1 MVFESKDEARAAA
14 RMAVKQLHVGF
25 ETETRSMLAAAN
37 LTATS
42 FYEEAECLF
51 VFMSKK
57 NEIST
62 SCLIEKAFSDKKAVA
77 IPKTVGA
84 ALEFYMLDAQKKI
97 EEQVELGCFNV
108 LEPCGF
114 LEKIDQ
120 CKLPL
125 ESVFVVPGLAFAL
138 DGTRLGYGKGF
149 YDRYIDGVYSSNS
162 SVYLPK
168 AIIGFCYDCQVFEDL
183 PSDDYDVPVTH
194 IATEKRFITCES

>member
-37 LTATS
+37 LAATS

-57 NEIST
+57 NEILT
-62 SCLIEKAFSDKKAVA
+62 TCLIEKAFSDKKAVA
-77 IPKTVGA
+77 IPKTVGNT
-84 ALEFYMLDAQKKI
+84 LEFYLLDSQKKI
-97 EEQVELGCFNV
+97 EEQIENGSFNV
-108 LEPCGF
+108 LEPCAF

-120 CKLPL
+120 SKLPL
-125 ESVFVVPGLAFAL
+125 ESVFIVPGLAFAL
-138 DGTRLGYGKGF
+138 DGTRLGYGKGY
-149 YDRYIDGVYSSNS
+149 YDRYIDGVYRSNS
-162 SVYLPK
+162 PVYLPK
-168 AIIGFCYDCQVFEDL
+168 AIIGFCYDCQVFENL
-183 PSDDYDVPVTH
+183 PSDDYDVPATH

>member
-1 MVFESKDEARAAA
+1 MIFETKEEARAAA
-14 RMAVKQLHVGF
+14 RMTVKQLHVGF

-42 FYEEAECLF
+42 LYEEAECLF

-62 SCLIEKAFSDKKAVA
+62 SCLIEKALLDKKAVA
-77 IPKTVGA
+77 LPKTVGDT
-84 ALEFYMLDAQKKI
+84 LEFYLLDPQKKI
-97 EEQVELGCFNV
+97 EEQVEKGRFDI
-108 LEPCGF
+108 LEPCSF

-138 DGTRLGYGKGF
+138 DGTRLGHGKGY
-149 YDRYIDGVYSSNS
+149 YDRYIDGVYRNNS

-183 PSDDYDVPVTH
+183 PSDDYDIPSTH

>member
-1 MVFESKDEARAAA
+1 MIFETKDEARAAA
-14 RMAVKQLHVGF
+14 KMTVKQLHVGF

-37 LTATS
+37 RTATS
-42 FYEEAECLF
+42 LYEEAECLF

-62 SCLIEKAFSDKKAVA
+62 SCLIEKALLDKKAVA
-77 IPKTVGA
+77 IPKTVGDT
-84 ALEFYMLDAQKKI
+84 LEFYLLDPQKKI
-97 EEQVELGCFNV
+97 EEQVEKGSFNI
-108 LEPCGF
+108 LEPCTF

-138 DGTRLGYGKGF
+138 DGTRLGHGKGF
-149 YDRYIDGVYSSNS
+149 YDRYIDGVYRSNS

-183 PSDDYDVPVTH
+183 PSDDFDVPATH

>member
-1 MVFESKDEARAAA
+1 MIFETKDEARAAA
-14 RMAVKQLHVGF
+14 KMTVKQLHVGF

-42 FYEEAECLF
+42 LYEEAECLF

-62 SCLIEKAFSDKKAVA
+62 SCLIEKALLDKKAVA
-77 IPKTVGA
+77 IPKTVGDT
-84 ALEFYMLDAQKKI
+84 LEFYLLDPQKKI
-97 EEQVELGCFNV
+97 EEQVEKGSFNI
-108 LEPCGF
+108 LEPCTF

-125 ESVFVVPGLAFAL
+125 ESLFVVPGLAFAL
-138 DGTRLGYGKGF
+138 DGTRLGHGKGF
-149 YDRYIDGVYSSNS
+149 YDRYIDGVYRSNS

-183 PSDDYDVPVTH
+183 PSDDFDVPATH

>member
-37 LTATS
+37 LAATS

-62 SCLIEKAFSDKKAVA
+62 TCLIEKAFSDKKAVA
-77 IPKTVGA
+77 IPKTVGNT
-84 ALEFYMLDAQKKI
+84 LEFYLLDSQKKI
-97 EEQVELGCFNV
+97 EEQIENGSFNV
-108 LEPCGF
+108 LEPCAF

-120 CKLPL
+120 SKLPL
-125 ESVFVVPGLAFAL
+125 ESVFIVPGLAFAL
-138 DGTRLGYGKGF
+138 DGTRLGYGKGY
-149 YDRYIDGVYSSNS
+149 YDRYIDGVYRSNS

-168 AIIGFCYDCQVFEDL
+168 AIIGFCYDCQVFENL
-183 PSDDYDVPVTH
+183 PSVDMVILLAP
-194 IATEKRFITCES
+194 I

>member
-1 MVFESKDEARAAA
+1 MIFETKDEARAAA
-14 RMAVKQLHVGF
+14 KMTVKQLHVGF

-42 FYEEAECLF
+42 LYEEAECLF

-62 SCLIEKAFSDKKAVA
+62 SCLIEKALLDKKAVA
-77 IPKTVGA
+77 IPKTVGDT
-84 ALEFYMLDAQKKI
+84 LEFYLLDPQKKI
-97 EEQVELGCFNV
+97 EEQVEKGSFNI
-108 LEPCGF
+108 LEPCTF

-125 ESVFVVPGLAFAL
+125 ESLFVVPGLAFAL
-138 DGTRLGYGKGF
+138 DGTRLGHGKGF
-149 YDRYIDGVYSSNS
+149 YDRYIDGVYRSNS

-183 PSDDYDVPVTH
+183 PSDDYDVPATH
-194 IATEKRFITCES
+194 IATEKRFITCEA